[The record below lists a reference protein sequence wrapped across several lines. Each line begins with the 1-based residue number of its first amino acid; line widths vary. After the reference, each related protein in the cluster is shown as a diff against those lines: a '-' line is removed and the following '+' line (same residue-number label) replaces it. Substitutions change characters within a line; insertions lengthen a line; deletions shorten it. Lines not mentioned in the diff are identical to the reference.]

1 MDLRKF
7 FSEVQRRRV
16 GKTAGVYAVV
26 GWVGIQV
33 AATVFPLLDVSDVA
47 TKIFVILIIIG
58 FPIAIA
64 LAWAYDLTASGLH
77 RTAPLAED
85 ATSPVTR
92 PSSREYGRA
101 LGFFGVGIL
110 VSLGAFAALSGVRH
124 ERAAKTAED
133 VRSIAVLPFEDMSEK
148 QDQGWFTDGIT
159 EELLNRLTQ
168 IPDLKVPGRTS
179 SFAFRGSSLGAAE
192 IGSKLDV
199 EALLEGSVR
208 REGNE
213 VRVSVRLIDART
225 DQELWADEYTREV
238 SSIFAIQEEIAA
250 DIVSKLKLQINPQP
264 TVAGSSADINADPA
278 AVDAYMKGLDLWNK
292 RTEESL
298 RRAVE
303 YFEQAVAKDPNFALG
318 YAMIAQ
324 AYALLPAYGEFPAF
338 EASSKGQAAAARSL
352 ELNPSQPEAYA
363 ALGQIRQNF
372 EWDFE
377 SAERSYRRAI
387 LFNNGY
393 ATAHLWRAEALLF
406 LGDYEESR
414 KEIDEALNLDP
425 ASPAALHVKAYQ
437 YITRREL
444 AAANRT
450 LDRLLSAH
458 PEFPLALISKTSL
471 AIMSK
476 QPISAQ
482 PVVLRLTR
490 ANPAYAT
497 AVEMAGAAA
506 IDPSRRD
513 TAKRAIAALEG
524 RRSKSEIAL
533 WYALAG
539 LNDEAMASLESAYDS
554 GSDVNLPFLLLHPA
568 FDAIRARTDY
578 QSILSELHMIAA

>member
-1 MDLRKF
+1 VDLRKF
-7 FSEVQRRRV
+7 FSEVQRRHV

-47 TKIFVILIIIG
+47 TKIVVILIIVG

-64 LAWAYDLTASGLH
+64 LAWAYDLTSSGLQ
-77 RTAPLAED
+77 RTAPLRDD
-85 ATSPVTR
+85 ATPSVTH
-92 PSSREYGRA
+92 SGSREYGRA
-101 LGFFGVGIL
+101 LSFFGIGIL
-110 VSLGAFAALSGVRH
+110 VSLGAFAALSSVRH
-124 ERAAKTAED
+124 DRAGRTAEGI
-133 VRSIAVLPFEDMSEK
+133 RSIAVLPFEDLSEK
-148 QDQGWFTDGIT
+148 HDQGYFTNGIT

-179 SFAFRGSSLGAAE
+179 SFAFRSSSLGAAE
-192 IGSKLDV
+192 IGAKLDV

-208 REGNE
+208 REGDE

-225 DQELWADEYTREV
+225 EHELWADEYTREV

-250 DIVSKLKLQINPQP
+250 DIVGKLKLQINPQP
-264 TVAGSSADINADPA
+264 TVAGADADINADPA

-292 RTEESL
+292 RTEESM

-318 YAMIAQ
+318 YAMVAQ
-324 AYALLPAYGEFPAF
+324 AYALLPAYGDFPVF

-393 ATAHLWRAEALLF
+393 ATAHQWRAEALLF

-414 KEIDEALNLDP
+414 KEVDEALNLDP

-437 YITRREL
+437 HITRREL

-450 LDRLLSAH
+450 LDRLLTAH
-458 PEFPLALISKTSL
+458 PDFPLALVSKTSV
-471 AIMSK
+471 AIMSR
-476 QPISAQ
+476 QPIGAQ
-482 PVVLRLTR
+482 PVMRRLTR
-490 ANPAYAT
+490 ANPVYAN

-506 IDPSRRD
+506 IDPARRD
-513 TAKRAIAALEG
+513 AAKQAISALEG
-524 RRSKSEIAL
+524 RRSMSEVAL

-539 LNDEAMASLESAYDS
+539 LNDEAMAALKNAYDS
-554 GSDVNLPFLLLHPA
+554 GSDVNLPLLLLHPA
-568 FDAIRARTDY
+568 FDAIRARPDY
-578 QSILSELHMIAA
+578 QLILSELHMVAE